1 MRLIFGAVL
10 LVGVGLAGAAV
21 HMTQN
26 YVEQHKS
33 ALKQA
38 QSGPVVRTTP
48 VFVAKRKLKYGAEVT
63 RNDVVIAQWPS
74 NALPKGV
81 FSDIEEL
88 FPSDM
93 PGTRYVTRSTEK
105 YEALLA
111 VKLTDP
117 GERIGLRTL
126 LEPGESAFTIK
137 VDVSSGV
144 SGFLR
149 PGDHVDVYWTG
160 RLQDRGKRGQRTVS
174 KLIEP
179 NVRLIAVD
187 QSSNEEVRE
196 ANIAR
201 TITVAVTETQVAT
214 LNLMQS
220 TGRLAL
226 SLVGERNVALDE
238 RIEVDQNEVLG
249 IQEAAAPAP
258 PPVKEKVCTI
268 RTRKG
273 AEVVNIPIPC
283 TN

>member
-1 MRLIFGAVL
+1 MRIIFGAVL

-33 ALKQA
+33 ALQQA
-38 QSGPVVRTTP
+38 QTGPVVKTTP
-48 VFVAKRKLKYGAEVT
+48 VIVAKRKLKYGSEVT
-63 RNDVVIAQWPS
+63 RRDVVIAQWPS

-81 FSDIEEL
+81 FSDIDKM
-88 FPSDM
+88 FPPDQPNS
-93 PGTRYVTRSTEK
+93 RFVTRSTEK
-105 YEALLA
+105 YEALLE

-149 PGDHVDVYWTG
+149 PGDNVDVYWTG
-160 RLQDRGKRGQRTVS
+160 RLSERGKRGQRTVS

-179 NVRLIAVD
+179 NVRIIAVD

-226 SLVGERNVALDE
+226 SLVGERNVALNE

-258 PPVKEKVCTI
+258 EPVKEKVCTI